1 MARLKKLLEKQS
13 DKIVLGAA
21 SSIKNRGKI
30 NETVLNGPRTN
41 SGTVEF
47 PEWQILKDLMEDN
60 VDHALSEQ
68 SSSQYVNFSSIFGL
82 LKPC

>member
-21 SSIKNRGKI
+21 SSIKNIGKI
-30 NETVLNGPRTN
+30 NETVLNGPWTK

-68 SSSQYVNFSSIFGL
+68 SSSQYGVCRDRPSKF
-82 LKPC
+82 